1 MSNLFYTVLNMSIT
15 SSIIIA
21 LVIIIRLFFKNLPK
35 KYSYILWSVVGFR
48 LCVPYSFKS
57 IISLFNIGSAIN
69 SNPIKTDNN
78 KLSYVDKASIIPQSI
93 SSSSSTSNTD
103 TITLSNALPYIWLG
117 IVLIILTVSII
128 KYLKCKYMLKDG
140 EKFSDNIYYCD
151 KISTPFIFGITAPKI
166 YIPKGTD
173 SAYLEYIIAH
183 EKYHLKRKDYIIK
196 AFAYLL
202 LCIHFFNPLCYVA
215 FRLMNKDMEMSCD
228 EKVIESFKSIKRE
241 YSTALLGFATNNYK
255 ASPSPLCFIE
265 NDAKSRIKNILK
277 FKKPKKA
284 VSIISIILCLTVLS
298 ACVSN
303 PVDVKKQTD
312 NISINTNIS
321 STQSSSF
328 SDDYILG
335 KVIFSSP
342 ILSSILIDGG
352 NTTIKFDG
360 KKLIRSNDAEQTEY
374 SDKVEELEYTKKQ
387 FSEKYSNKDDTLTPV
402 IDKKYFKN
410 TKLIKEVKYYND
422 ESFVSI
428 IYFDNKPA
436 LYGSDGIRIYEIMP
450 NSKGFG
456 SAVSNEILKH
466 TLQNSDYEKYKSEA
480 HYIYQKEYTGDDTIS
495 VYLNFYAAT
504 YSTRFGYVKDESALM
519 SNAKI
524 DLKLNDNSDYSVV
537 KFTVPQDGSEY
548 NKSIKEMFSNDVYA
562 YYFGDNA
569 NNNDSISKEL
579 IIQAIKSLVKS
590 NKDIDINKSIET
602 LIKRIGNINLIDN
615 DYNEYFNL
623 LIDYDEYTVRY
634 TFNKYKNGKLGE
646 PEGKILQ
653 SAFSKIAEDEYV
665 KASAN
670 TGKEYFDAFDKHA
683 RDLKKQNKLDY
694 DFKLLYPYTYL
705 YLTEYAK

>member
-1 MSNLFYTVLNMSIT
+1 MNNLFYTVLNMSIT

-21 LVIIIRLFFKNLPK
+21 LVIIIRLLFKNLPK

-57 IISLFNIGSAIN
+57 IISLFNIGSVIN
-69 SNPIKTDNN
+69 NNPIKTDNN
-78 KLSYVDKASIIPQSI
+78 RLSYVDKTSIIPQSI
-93 SSSSSTSNTD
+93 GASSTASNTD
-103 TITLSNALPYIWLG
+103 TITLSAVLPYIWLG
-117 IVLIILTVSII
+117 IVIIILAVSII
-128 KYLKCKYMLKDG
+128 KYLKCKNTLKG
-140 EKFSDNIYYCD
+140 SERISDNIYYSD
-151 KISTPFIFGITAPKI
+151 KISTPFIFGIIMPKI

-173 SAYLEYIIAH
+173 STYLEYIIAH

-215 FRLMNKDMEMSCD
+215 FKLMHRDMEMSCD
-228 EKVIESFKSIKRE
+228 EKVIESFKSIKKE
-241 YSTALLGFATNNYK
+241 YSTALLNFATDNYK

-284 VSIISIILCLTVLS
+284 VSIIAIILCLTVLS

-312 NISINTNIS
+312 KISINTNIS
-321 STQSSSF
+321 STQSDNF

-335 KVIFSSP
+335 KVIFESP
-342 ILSSILIDGG
+342 LLSSILIDGG

-360 KKLIRSNDAEQTEY
+360 KKLIRSDESEQTEY
-374 SDKVEELEYTKKQ
+374 SDKVEKQEYTKKQ
-387 FSEKYSNKDDTLTPV
+387 FSEKYTNQSNTPKTV
-402 IDKKYFKN
+402 IDKKYIKSA
-410 TKLIKEVKYYND
+410 KLIKEVKYYKD

-436 LYGSDGIRIYEIMP
+436 LYISDGIRAYEIMP

-456 SAVSNEILKH
+456 STVSNEILKH
-466 TLQNSDYEKYKSEA
+466 ISPNSDYDKYKSEA
-480 HYIYQKEYTGDDTIS
+480 HYIYQKEYTGNDTIS

-504 YSTRFGYVKDESALM
+504 YSTRYGYIKDESAWI
-519 SNAKI
+519 NDAKI
-524 DLKLNDNSDYSVV
+524 DLRLNNNSGYDVI
-537 KFTVPQDGSEY
+537 KFTAAQDGSEY

-562 YYFGDNA
+562 YYFGDNS
-569 NNNDSISKEL
+569 NNKNGFSDEL
-579 IIQAIKSLVKS
+579 KKHAIKSLVEN

-602 LIKRIGNINLIDN
+602 LIKRIGNINLIDT

-634 TFNKYKNGKLGE
+634 TFNKYKSGKLGE

-665 KASAN
+665 KASAS
-670 TGKEYFDAFDKHA
+670 TGKEYFDVFDKHA

-694 DFKLLYPYTYL
+694 DFKLQYPYTYL

>member
-57 IISLFNIGSAIN
+57 IISLFNIGSVIN

-78 KLSYVDKASIIPQSI
+78 KLSYVDKASIIPQNI
-93 SSSSSTSNTD
+93 ASSSDISNTD
-103 TITLSNALPYIWLG
+103 TITLSAVLPYIWLG

-128 KYLKCKYMLKDG
+128 KYLKCKKMLKG
-140 EKFSDNIYYCD
+140 SEKFSDNIYYCD

-312 NISINTNIS
+312 KISINSNIS

-328 SDDYILG
+328 S
-335 KVIFSSP
+335 
-342 ILSSILIDGG
+342 
-352 NTTIKFDG
+352 
-360 KKLIRSNDAEQTEY
+360 
-374 SDKVEELEYTKKQ
+374 
-387 FSEKYSNKDDTLTPV
+387 EK
-402 IDKKYFKN
+402 
-410 TKLIKEVKYYND
+410 
-422 ESFVSI
+422 
-428 IYFDNKPA
+428 
-436 LYGSDGIRIYEIMP
+436 
-450 NSKGFG
+450 
-456 SAVSNEILKH
+456 
-466 TLQNSDYEKYKSEA
+466 
-480 HYIYQKEYTGDDTIS
+480 
-495 VYLNFYAAT
+495 
-504 YSTRFGYVKDESALM
+504 
-519 SNAKI
+519 
-524 DLKLNDNSDYSVV
+524 
-537 KFTVPQDGSEY
+537 
-548 NKSIKEMFSNDVYA
+548 
-562 YYFGDNA
+562 
-569 NNNDSISKEL
+569 
-579 IIQAIKSLVKS
+579 
-590 NKDIDINKSIET
+590 
-602 LIKRIGNINLIDN
+602 
-615 DYNEYFNL
+615 
-623 LIDYDEYTVRY
+623 
-634 TFNKYKNGKLGE
+634 
-646 PEGKILQ
+646 
-653 SAFSKIAEDEYV
+653 
-665 KASAN
+665 
-670 TGKEYFDAFDKHA
+670 
-683 RDLKKQNKLDY
+683 
-694 DFKLLYPYTYL
+694 
-705 YLTEYAK
+705 